1 MAGVT
6 DSDWFRR
13 GGQRELIVRAAVTEN
28 LSTVPTVVLERER
41 QQESE
46 LYCCV
51 WLMGANEL
59 SFFFFSNSNHLRT

>member
-28 LSTVPTVVLERER
+28 LSTVPTVVL
-41 QQESE
+41 SSGDGE
-46 LYCCV
+46 LLLTQLAV
-51 WLMGANEL
+51 AGFLIL
-59 SFFFFSNSNHLRT
+59 